1 MINKAYKYRIYP
13 NKIQQEI
20 LEKHFGC
27 VRFVFNWGLDKKI
40 KTYQKD
46 KKRLSC
52 FDLSNELAKLK
63 KEKNFE
69 WLNEVNS
76 QSLQM
81 SLRNLDNAFTSF
93 FRKQNKFPNFKSK
106 KNNINSFQIP
116 QHLKLSDKLDLPK
129 IKGIKI
135 IQHRKL
141 EGEIKTATVSKTPT
155 NKYYIS
161 ILVEQNKE
169 LPKKSKI
176 KEKTTIGVDLGIKT
190 FATLSDGRKIDNQK
204 YLKNG
209 LKKLKRQ
216 QQWLSRKVKGSNNR
230 KKQIKKVSLIHEK
243 ISNQRSDFLHKFSF
257 QLTHEN
263 QVNSI
268 AIEDLNVKGIIRNHC
283 LAQAIS
289 DVSWS
294 EFRRQLTYKTEWYGK
309 NLLVI
314 GRWEASSKACSCGQV
329 NQELKLSDREWIC
342 KECGTKHDR
351 DILAA
356 NNIKRFALIPQGLRK
371 STPLERTT
379 VVGSL
384 KEEARCL
391 LGTGGSQINKKSK
404 KNSSFTLGDNNAR
417 LAFFKRN

>member
-13 NKIQQEI
+13 NKVQQEL

-27 VRFVFNWGLDKKI
+27 VRFCFNRGLDKKI
-40 KTYQKD
+40 KAYQQD

-52 FDLSNELAKLK
+52 FDLINELAKLK
-63 KEKNFE
+63 KEKEFE

-81 SLRNLDNAFTSF
+81 ALRNLDNAFTNF

-106 KNNINSFQIP
+106 KHNINSFQIP
-116 QHLKLSDKLDLPK
+116 QHLKLSDKLDIPK

-141 EGEIKTATVSKTPT
+141 EGKIKTATVSKTPT
-155 NKYYIS
+155 GKYYIS
-161 ILVEQNKE
+161 ILVEQDKK
-169 LPKKSKI
+169 LPKKPKI
-176 KEKTTIGVDLGIKT
+176 KENTAIGIDLGIKT
-190 FATLSDGRKIDNQK
+190 FATLSDGRKIDNPK
-204 YLKNG
+204 YLKNS
-209 LKKLKRQ
+209 LKKLRRQ
-216 QQWLSRKVKGSNNR
+216 QRWLSRKIKGSNNR
-230 KKQIKKVSLIHEK
+230 KKQVKKVVLIHEK
-243 ISNQRSDFLHKFSF
+243 ITNQRSDFLHKFSY
-257 QLTHEN
+257 QITHEK
-263 QVNSI
+263 QVNTI
-268 AIEDLNVKGIIRNHC
+268 AIEDLNVKGMVRNHC

-294 EFRRQLTYKTEWYGK
+294 EFRRQLEYKTEWYGK

-314 GRWEASSKACSCGQV
+314 GRFEASSKTCSCGQV
-329 NQELKLSDREWIC
+329 NQELKLSDREWTC
-342 KECGTKHDR
+342 KKCGVKHDR

-356 NNIKRFALIPQGLRK
+356 NNIKKFALIPQGLRK
-371 STPLERTT
+371 FTPLERTT

-391 LGTGGSQINKKSK
+391 
-404 KNSSFTLGDNNAR
+404 
-417 LAFFKRN
+417 